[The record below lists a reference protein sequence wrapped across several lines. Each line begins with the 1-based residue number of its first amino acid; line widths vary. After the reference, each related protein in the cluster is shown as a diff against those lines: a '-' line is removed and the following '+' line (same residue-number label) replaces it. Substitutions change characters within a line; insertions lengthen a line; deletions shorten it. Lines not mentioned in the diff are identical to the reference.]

1 MDIKIEQL
9 RTSLTVK
16 NLLTRIKGITSIQ
29 NWNVLCRWGF
39 CLSIKQSSIPRMVDE
54 KLDGIEIDYDTLVGK
69 NKSIYTQL
77 LINNLK
83 HHNIEVN
90 KVNLTSHLYAHVN
103 RGINIIYNYKMKSI
117 SDLLKISSDSPKS

>member
-9 RTSLTVK
+9 RTSSTVK

-77 LINNLK
+77 LINNIR

-90 KVNLTSHLYAHVN
+90 TANLTSHLYAHVN

-117 SDLLKISSDSPKS
+117 SDLFYIIKN

>member
-9 RTSLTVK
+9 RTSSTVK

-39 CLSIKQSSIPRMVDE
+39 CLSIKQSSPPRIVDE
-54 KLDGIEIDYDTLVGK
+54 KLDGIEIDYSTLVGK
-69 NKSIYTQL
+69 NEKIYTQL
-77 LINNLK
+77 LINNLR

-90 KVNLTSHLYAHVN
+90 KANLINYLYAHVN
-103 RGINIIYNYKMKSI
+103 RGINIIYNHKMKSI
-117 SDLLKISSDSPKS
+117 SDLLKISFDSPES

>member
-9 RTSLTVK
+9 RTSSTVK

-39 CLSIKQSSIPRMVDE
+39 CLSIKQSSPPRIVDE
-54 KLDGIEIDYDTLVGK
+54 KLDGIEIDYSTLVGK
-69 NKSIYTQL
+69 NEKIYTQL
-77 LINNLK
+77 LINNLR

-90 KVNLTSHLYAHVN
+90 KANLINYLYAHVN

-117 SDLLKISSDSPKS
+117 SDLLSVGRVD

>member
-1 MDIKIEQL
+1 MDLKIEQL
-9 RTSLTVK
+9 RTSSTVK

-39 CLSIKQSSIPRMVDE
+39 CLSIKQSSPPRIVDE
-54 KLDGIEIDYDTLVGK
+54 KLDGIEIDYSTLVGK
-69 NKSIYTQL
+69 NEKIYTQL
-77 LINNLK
+77 LINNLR

-90 KVNLTSHLYAHVN
+90 KANLINYLYAHVN

-117 SDLLKISSDSPKS
+117 SDLLSVGRVD